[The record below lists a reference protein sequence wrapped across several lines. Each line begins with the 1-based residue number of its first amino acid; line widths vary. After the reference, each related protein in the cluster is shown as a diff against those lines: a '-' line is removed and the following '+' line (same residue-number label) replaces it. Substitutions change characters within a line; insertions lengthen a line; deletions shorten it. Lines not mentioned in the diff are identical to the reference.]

1 MLGIPLEQAGFNVP
15 LHRRNVTAMP
25 LTEPV
30 SARPEEGSDPVHRR
44 AFLTASG
51 GAAIGAAIPASS
63 AATPDRAD
71 LSERPRLGTDA
82 VTDLRSGLV
91 SLYKLDDRFGGT
103 AVGPLAAAHLARVER
118 LITTG
123 SYAQTTGRQLQLIAG
138 ETAEHVGW
146 LAFDAGDHPRAR
158 TYFGKALGRAEE
170 LRDDPLGV
178 LAMTTMSLLC
188 LRDGKPREALDL
200 TRRAQDQARCW
211 APPTL
216 LSILVTREARALA
229 LLSDATAARAA
240 LARAARLY
248 EEDRGTRPAP
258 SWTDFYGPAEIAY
271 VQAQLFSV
279 AGHHR
284 AAVTWLRKAL
294 ERQEATY
301 ARNEAIT
308 RGALAAAL
316 ARSGEADEAAYQ
328 LTEGESLL
336 SEVASGRARA
346 TLAEARHELARLK
359 PQAL

>member
-1 MLGIPLEQAGFNVP
+1 M
-15 LHRRNVTAMP
+15 
-25 LTEPV
+25 
-30 SARPEEGSDPVHRR
+30 HRR

-51 GAAIGAAIPASS
+51 GAAIGAAFPAS
-63 AATPDRAD
+63 PDGVA

-82 VTDLRSGLV
+82 VADLRSGLA
-91 SLYKLDDRFGGT
+91 SLYGLDDRFGG
-103 AVGPLAAAHLARVER
+103 ASVGPLATAHLARVER

-123 SYAQTTGRQLQLIAG
+123 SYAETIGRQLRLIAG

-170 LRDDPLGV
+170 LRDDTLSV
-178 LAMTTMSLLC
+178 LVMASMSLLC

-200 TRRAQDQARCW
+200 TRRAQDQARRW

-229 LLSDATAARAA
+229 LLDDATAARAT

-258 SWTDFYGPAEIAY
+258 DWTDFHGPAEIANA
-271 VQAQLFSV
+271 QAQLFSV

-301 ARNEAIT
+301 ARNEAIG

-328 LTEGESLL
+328 LAEGEALL
-336 SEVASGRARA
+336 SEVTSGRARE
-346 TLAEARHELARLK
+346 TLAEARHELALLK